1 MNWGKEKHADQVFRL
16 QKLVY
21 SFILVGPKL
30 PTSLNWLGFH
40 EWSLRH
46 SMSHDWYSIGIST
59 SCKGTGH
66 YKEPLNVHLTVL
78 LV

>member
-1 MNWGKEKHADQVFRL
+1 MNWGKEKHAGQEFRL

-21 SFILVGPKL
+21 SFILAGPKL
-30 PTSLNWLGFH
+30 PTSLNWLDFH

-46 SMSHDWYSIGIST
+46 SMSHDRYGLGIST
-59 SCKGTGH
+59 SCTGMVH